1 MVSLVWLVSKST
13 TARGAEK
20 ERAVPT
26 QIEDTETRIRTRIS
40 ELVGPQR
47 FKVWFKNSTQLA
59 CTDGFLKV
67 GVPNLFIGQWI
78 EDHFSEAITQAAVE
92 TLGNEVQVTFA
103 IDPVLFRNLR
113 KNQLNSQAAFIE
125 KNAERSI
132 REARRRNGK
141 SAGMASAQL
150 PARKLRGR
158 LSTFVVGP
166 KNRLA
171 FSVAQSVVE
180 NPNTDGSPVFFHSA
194 CGLGKT
200 HLLHGIANSLSETK
214 PRVHWVYATGEQF
227 TNQFLYALRKRRLD
241 AFRHRFRGI
250 DVLLLDDMHFI
261 ANKKATQ
268 EEFFHTFNAID
279 AVGKRV
285 VLASD
290 AHPKMIADL
299 SESLVNR
306 LVSGMVVRIERPD
319 FATRCEI
326 LRRRVAQTGHDVP
339 EPVIAYIADKIHA
352 NVRELEGCLLKLM
365 AYASLTK
372 TQITLDLARQA
383 LEDHLTQTGKIL
395 TVSDIEQSVSTFFGL
410 TPADLHTSRKSRT
423 IALARNIA
431 MYLARKHTDLSFPE
445 IGRLMGNKNHTTVL
459 LACRRIGKAY
469 DEDAEVSWQAVAGT
483 QTRKI
488 QALIECQEEQ
498 LGR

>member
-1 MVSLVWLVSKST
+1 
-13 TARGAEK
+13 
-20 ERAVPT
+20 
-26 QIEDTETRIRTRIS
+26 
-40 ELVGPQR
+40 
-47 FKVWFKNSTQLA
+47 
-59 CTDGFLKV
+59 
-67 GVPNLFIGQWI
+67 
-78 EDHFSEAITQAAVE
+78 
-92 TLGNEVQVTFA
+92 
-103 IDPVLFRNLR
+103 
-113 KNQLNSQAAFIE
+113 
-125 KNAERSI
+125 
-132 REARRRNGK
+132 
-141 SAGMASAQL
+141 
-150 PARKLRGR
+150 
-158 LSTFVVGP
+158 
-166 KNRLA
+166 
-171 FSVAQSVVE
+171 
-180 NPNTDGSPVFFHSA
+180 
-194 CGLGKT
+194 
-200 HLLHGIANSLSETK
+200 
-214 PRVHWVYATGEQF
+214 
-227 TNQFLYALRKRRLD
+227 
-241 AFRHRFRGI
+241 
-250 DVLLLDDMHFI
+250 MHFI